1 MGIGKDIST
10 LMRTIGYDF
19 IDVSFL
25 ETALTHSSYTNEMKQ
40 KGFRA
45 QSNEALE
52 FLGDAVLEI
61 VISEYLYDRYAQHG
75 EGALSKLRQTIVCEA
90 TLYKIASRIGLGD
103 YLNIG
108 SAEENISLRS
118 GKKVLADALEALIA
132 AVYLDDRTNANG
144 NLYSA
149 VIICLFEKEMQA
161 IIKAGNRDYKTILQQ
176 FVEKNGDAILRYDIE
191 ERGPEHEKTFIA
203 TAYINN
209 NKVGDGKGTTKR
221 SAEMQAAKVALRL
234 FGISS

>member
-10 LMRTIGYDF
+10 LMRIIGYDF
-19 IDVSFL
+19 NDVSFL
-25 ETALTHSSYTNEMKQ
+25 ETALTHSSYTNEMNK

-45 QSNEALE
+45 ESNEALE

-61 VISEYLYDRYAQHG
+61 VISEYLFDRYAKQG

-90 TLYKIASRIGLGD
+90 TLSKIAERIGLGE

-108 SAEENISLRS
+108 TAEENLALRTR
-118 GKKVLADALEALIA
+118 KKILADALEALIA
-132 AVYLDDRTNANG
+132 AVYLDDRTNARG

-149 VIICLFEKEMQA
+149 VIICLFEKDMEA
-161 IIKAGNRDYKTILQQ
+161 IIKSGNRDYKTVLQQ
-176 FVEKNGDAILRYDIE
+176 FVEKNGDAVLRYDIE
-191 ERGPEHEKTFIA
+191 ENGPEHEKTFIA

-209 NKVGDGKGTTKR
+209 NKVGDGKGSTKR

-234 FGISS
+234 FGIS